1 MAEMPARRK
10 VPWSRL
16 LDEAQERFGVERF
29 RPGQRELME
38 AALSGRDA
46 IGLLP
51 TGAGKSLCYELPSL
65 FLPDPVVVV
74 SPLLAL
80 IKDQGDKLAEAD
92 IDATRLDST
101 LSAGEA
107 REATEQIRRGKPSL
121 VYLTPERL
129 ERPDVL
135 EDLRRGGVSLFVV
148 DEAHC
153 VSQWGHDFR
162 PAYLYIR
169 DAIRELGR
177 PPVLALTA
185 TATPAVLDDIRKVLG
200 LEDARVVSASI
211 ERENLFFE
219 VFRTVSEEAK
229 LERLES
235 ILREQPGVGIV
246 YVATVREAEEL
257 PKALEARGVKAG
269 RYHGKLKKNERDEAQ
284 ARFMADEYRVMVATK
299 AFGMGI
305 DKPDLRF
312 VVHWAFPD
320 SVESYY
326 QEAGR
331 AGRDGEPARAALLY
345 RLEDRRVQA
354 YFLGG
359 KHPRKE
365 HAERV
370 INVLGAS
377 GEKEAS
383 ARDIAEMADLPERR
397 AKVVLAALEAEGLV
411 DRQKGT
417 FRRRKKRVGP
427 EDAARISAEHEKRSQ
442 DDRARLEAMM
452 RYAETTE
459 CRTRY
464 LRRYFGEPE
473 GDECSHCDNCRDKP
487 AQRLA
492 VAAAAAAASGPPVPD
507 VPSLRDDAASAPP
520 FTPGQAVRHEKFGT
534 GEVVS
539 VDESRVT
546 VNFPGETG
554 TRVLQA
560 SFLEAA

>member
-1 MAEMPARRK
+1 MTEMPAQRK
-10 VPWSRL
+10 IPWSRL
-16 LDEAQERFGVERF
+16 LGEAQTRFGVEHF
-29 RPGQRELME
+29 RPGQRELIE
-38 AALSGRDA
+38 SALSGKDA

-65 FLPDPVVVV
+65 FLPDPIVVV

-101 LSAGEA
+101 LSAGEE

-121 VYLTPERL
+121 IYVTPERL

-135 EDLRRGGVSLFVV
+135 ENLRRGGVSLFVV

-200 LEDARVVSASI
+200 LEAARVVATSI

-229 LERLES
+229 LERLLA
-235 ILREQPGVGIV
+235 ILQEQPGVGIV

-257 PKALEARGVKAG
+257 PRALEARGIKTG
-269 RYHGKLKKNERDEAQ
+269 RYHGKMKKNERDEAQ
-284 ARFMADEYRVMVATK
+284 ASFMANEYRVMVATK

-305 DKPDLRF
+305 DKPDLRI

-320 SVESYY
+320 SIESYY

-331 AGRDGEPARAALLY
+331 AGRDGKPARAALLY

-370 INVLGAS
+370 IAVIGAS
-377 GEKEAS
+377 GDKESS

-397 AKVVLAALEAEGLV
+397 AKVVLASLEAEGLV
-411 DRQKGT
+411 AREKGA
-417 FRRRKKRVGP
+417 FRRRQRRVGP
-427 EDAARISAEHEKRSQ
+427 EDAARISAEHEQRAL

-452 RYAETTE
+452 RYAEMTE

-464 LRRYFGEPE
+464 LRRYFGEPD
-473 GDECSHCDNCRDKP
+473 GDDCNHCDNCRDHP

-492 VAAAAAAASGPPVPD
+492 VAAATAAASAPPVPD
-507 VPSLRDDAASAPP
+507 VPSLRDEAAAPP
-520 FTPGQAVRHEKFGT
+520 FTTGQTVRHEKFGT

-560 SFLEAA
+560 SFLETA